1 LTPAI
6 EQTLAARRVYYDRI
20 DWRAVEPYQLEV
32 QRDLIALLPENVD
45 SILDVGCGNGYIS
58 NALAGRYTVVGVDI
72 SAVALRHLK
81 VPGCLASVAQLPCA
95 NDAFDLVIA
104 SEVIEHLPPGEFDVA
119 LHEIQRVA
127 RRYIITSVPF
137 AEDLTAGRRYSVEVG
152 ALRHMNDHM
161 RSFDL
166 PTMMS
171 LYREFEL
178 DSVVFTGVGW
188 ERESRPIE
196 AFKALMTELDAAP
209 LADNPAETV
218 LSQDQAA
225 EILRL
230 LRTDQARALGRA
242 PELVD
247 FCRLRSEIIGLY
259 RRRPTSG
266 EKGKVNHTIR
276 RGAEVAAALPVREV
290 DLNVID
296 FRQLDRHRQ
305 PWIRTME
312 PFPYV
317 VTAAAAVA
325 TPQGTRFSACEA
337 GASFDLKIGF
347 FCDLE
352 EKSRLEI
359 AGVAEA
365 ETTLS
370 IAHYGADNWYRHLA
384 TRSVAGPFR
393 MAVDDAEFSHS
404 QYGVLFCITVTGGGL
419 TLEAAR
425 IAVPKPTR
433 RAIYTKPVEYLR
445 GDSAEVD
452 CFLSC
457 AYYGRD
463 VPVLKWFKDT
473 RQVRSRSNPGG
484 LNPYDIAVQTA
495 AVANIA
501 LKSRTQLTGCA
512 AAIDESGIHD
522 RHEFA
527 SLQQQLAQSAGRL
540 EAIEESS
547 ARDQERLASL
557 QQQLMQSTER
567 VETLEAS
574 RICGQE
580 RLASLQQ
587 EVQQGARRIE
597 EALKDLSGRIEV
609 LAAGGIS
616 DQERLA
622 SLRRQ
627 MAQRVATLTGELQEH
642 RHDARLRRGALGL
655 MREMLNINA
664 CIGFDGRPK
673 TGIRVP
679 LAARIYFR
687 LRDTALARPLRRA
700 RERLIGGGTIGQVG
714 AESPSDGAPPG
725 RTVTMIV
732 PDDRIDRRVLLS
744 GRSLSEAGW
753 NVTVV
758 AAPYPTPIDQD
769 QIEFPELHIV
779 RADTSVAAVVPP
791 EALPGNRRHSEGW
804 REVYFYHFNFLDVA
818 LRHPARVY
826 VANDLPVLPAA
837 AVAAAQI
844 GAVLVYDAHELF
856 PEIVYHSA
864 EQQALFREA
873 EADLI
878 KDAALVTT
886 INESIAEE
894 MARRYEIALP
904 AVILNAPA
912 AMPAS
917 GGSAR
922 NGTLRRERRI
932 PAEMRILL
940 YQGGLGPYR
949 NLEDLVAAMAVVRS
963 EDIVLVMMG
972 PDTGLRDVLEAI
984 ARDTRTLGQRVL
996 FRDPVPQQELL
1007 VYTAAADVGIVPY
1020 PAVDLNTRY
1029 CTPNKLFEYI
1039 AAGVPILAND
1049 LPELRKFV
1057 LDNGFGQVY
1066 PFEGSAAIATA
1077 IDAMFLCD
1085 LQPYRDRLAAR
1096 REEFTWEAQGKKLVA
1111 LYGPLAMRQAG
1122 QTQLA
1127 ECSGVPAGDAASPMP
1142 H

>member
-6 EQTLAARRVYYDRI
+6 DQTLAARRSYYDRF
-20 DWRAVEPYQLEV
+20 DWDAVEPYQLEV
-32 QRDLIALLPENVD
+32 RRDLTALLPEDVAN
-45 SILDVGCGNGYIS
+45 ILDVGCGNGYIG

-72 SAVALRHLK
+72 STVALRHLK
-81 VPGCLASVAQLPCA
+81 VPGCLASAAQLPWA
-95 NDAFDLVIA
+95 DHAFDLVIA
-104 SEVIEHLPPGEFDVA
+104 SEVIEHLPPGEFDAA
-119 LHEIQRVA
+119 LREIQRVA

-137 AEDLTAGRRYSVEVG
+137 AEDLTAGRRYSVKVG

-166 PTMMS
+166 PTMTN

-178 DSVVFTGVGW
+178 DSVVFSGVEW

-196 AFKALMTELDAAP
+196 AFKALMTELGAAA
-209 LADNPAETV
+209 LADDPSEMV

-225 EILRL
+225 EILCL
-230 LRTDQARALGRA
+230 LRADQARELGRA

-247 FCRLRSEIIGLY
+247 FCRLRTEIVVLY
-259 RRRPTSG
+259 RRRSASG
-266 EKGKVNHTIR
+266 DGGKADNAIR

-359 AGVAEA
+359 AGVAKA

-370 IAHYGADNWYRHLA
+370 IAHYGVDNCYRHLA
-384 TRSVAGPFR
+384 TRSVAGQFR
-393 MAVDDAEFSHS
+393 MAVDNAEFSHS
-404 QYGVLFCITVTGGGL
+404 QYGVLFCITVAGGGL
-419 TLEAAR
+419 TLESAR

-433 RAIYTKPVEYLR
+433 RAIYTKSVEYLH
-445 GDSAEVD
+445 GDGAGVD

-457 AYYGRD
+457 RHYGRD
-463 VPVLKWFKDT
+463 VPVLEWFKDP
-473 RQVRSRSNPGG
+473 RQVRSRSDPGG
-484 LNPYDIAVQTA
+484 LNPYDIAAQIA

-501 LKSRTQLTGCA
+501 LKLRTQLTGCV
-512 AAIDESGIHD
+512 AAIEECGIHD
-522 RHEFA
+522 RQEFA
-527 SLQQQLAQSAGRL
+527 SLQQQLAQSAGRV
-540 EAIEESS
+540 EA
-547 ARDQERLASL
+547 
-557 QQQLMQSTER
+557 
-567 VETLEAS
+567 LEAS
-574 RICGQE
+574 RTHDQE
-580 RLASLQQ
+580 QFASLQSKM
-587 EVQQGARRIE
+587 A
-597 EALKDLSGRIEV
+597 
-609 LAAGGIS
+609 
-616 DQERLA
+616 ERF
-622 SLRRQ
+622 
-627 MAQRVATLTGELQEH
+627 ATLTGELQALRHEH
-642 RHDARLRRGALGL
+642 RLRRGAIGVL
-655 MREMLNINA
+655 REILNVNNY
-664 CIGFDGRPK
+664 IGTDGELKDGVQPS
-673 TGIRVP
+673 
-679 LAARIYFR
+679 LAARVYFR
-687 LRDTALARPLRRA
+687 LRRSRLAQPLQQV
-700 RERLIGGGTIGQVG
+700 RETLFGKLPVKHV
-714 AESPSDGAPPG
+714 SSDWPSGEDGLL
-725 RTVTMIV
+725 RKVTMIV

-779 RADTSVAAVVPP
+779 RVDTSVAAVVPP

-804 REVYFYHFNFLDVA
+804 REVYFYHFNFLDLA

-856 PEIVYHSA
+856 PEIGYYSIQQRDLYSA
-864 EQQALFREA
+864 A

-878 KDAALVTT
+878 KDCALVTT
-886 INESIAEE
+886 INQSIAEE
-894 MARRYEIALP
+894 MARRYDITVP

-912 AMPAS
+912 GMPAS
-917 GGSAR
+917 GAMPPDGA
-922 NGTLRRERRI
+922 LRLQPKI
-932 PAEMRILL
+932 PVEKRILL
-940 YQGGLGPYR
+940 YQGGLALYR
-949 NLEDLVAAMAVVRS
+949 NLEDLVAAMAVVQS

-996 FRDPVPQQELL
+996 FRDPVPQQALL
-1007 VYTAAADVGIVPY
+1007 AYTSGADVGIVPY
-1020 PAVDLNTRY
+1020 PAVDLNSRY

-1039 AAGVPILAND
+1039 VAGVPILAND

-1057 LDNGFGQVY
+1057 HDNGFGQVH
-1066 PFEGSAAIATA
+1066 PLEGPAAIAAA
-1077 IDAMFLCD
+1077 IDEMFRCD
-1085 LQPYRDRLAAR
+1085 LRPYRDRMAAR
-1096 REEFTWEAQGKKLVA
+1096 RDEFTWAAQGKKLVS
-1111 LYGPLAMRQAG
+1111 LYGPLATRQTG
-1122 QTQLA
+1122 QTQLV
-1127 ECSGVPAGDAASPMP
+1127 EGSGVPVGHAAARMP